1 MSALESLIATA
12 GEAPIHSSLDFT
24 LPPASTAIVDRD
36 QHCRAYP
43 TSAST
48 LTPTGTRT
56 ARLRLGSDDFV
67 VMSSVRI
74 MYTIKEE
81 GAATGKSLKPYTG
94 PWGCLGQVF
103 LRSNGV
109 E

>member
-12 GEAPIHSSLDFT
+12 GEAPIHSALDNT
-24 LPPASTAIVDRD
+24 LPPASTAIVDRN
-36 QHCRAYP
+36 QHNRAFP

-56 ARLRLGSDDFV
+56 ARLRLGGDDFV
-67 VMSSVRI
+67 VMDSVRL

-81 GAATGKSLKPYTG
+81 GAAAGKSLKPYTG
-94 PWGCLGQVF
+94 P
-103 LRSNGV
+103 
-109 E
+109 